1 MKYPF
6 ETKHRVAYRDV
17 DMQKVAN
24 NSTYLHYAEIGRIEY
39 LRSRGWPYQ
48 EVVEKFGIEIVLAE
62 SHCYFKQPAR
72 FDDLLTLRVG
82 LSDLGKSS
90 LKIAYEIFREDT
102 DDILTEIRT
111 HHVCVDGKTFR
122 PVRMPDPLREIFKQD
137 LIADGK

>member
-1 MKYPF
+1 MQYPF

-17 DMQKVAN
+17 DMQKVVN

-39 LRSRGWPYQ
+39 LRSRGCPYQ

-72 FDDLLTLRVG
+72 FDDLLSLQVG
-82 LSDLGKSS
+82 LAELGRSS
-90 LKIAYEIFREDT
+90 LKIAYKIFRKET
-102 DDILTEIRT
+102 GELLTEIHT

-122 PVRMPDPLREIFKQD
+122 PVRIPERLREIFEQD
-137 LIADGK
+137 LITEEK